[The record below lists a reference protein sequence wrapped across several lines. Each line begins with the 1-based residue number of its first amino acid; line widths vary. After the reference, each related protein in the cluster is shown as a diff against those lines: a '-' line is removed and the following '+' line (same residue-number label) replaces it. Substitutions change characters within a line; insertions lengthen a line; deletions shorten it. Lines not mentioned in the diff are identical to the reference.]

1 MKKYFKLGIVAL
13 LVIVLSGCEKNYM
26 KKISYNEYKDLIAN
40 KETFIL
46 EIMRTDCSA
55 CINFEP
61 KIKKVANDYKIEV
74 KYINTDDL
82 TTEEYKNLE
91 IDTGITGTPT
101 VIFYN
106 EGIEITK
113 SSRINGSVSTDKIIS
128 KFKTNGFII
137 E

>member
-1 MKKYFKLGIVAL
+1 MKKYLKIGIIFIFIL
-13 LVIVLSGCEKNYM
+13 MLSGCGKNYM
-26 KKISYNEYKDLIAN
+26 KEISYDEYQKLIAN

-55 CINFEP
+55 CINFKP
-61 KIKKVANDYKIEV
+61 KLEQVTKDYQIEI
-74 KYINTDDL
+74 KYINTDNL
-82 TTEEYKNLE
+82 TDEEYDKLSNE
-91 IDTGITGTPT
+91 TGISGTPT

-106 EGIEITK
+106 DGIENTK

-128 KFKTNGFII
+128 KFKANGLIK